1 MLPQGVAVG
10 ACATVL
16 PEITGQLVGWK
27 ICAHL
32 IPCGWPCGSA
42 FSPYSTYTAALT
54 LHPYFL
60 RLSPGFLT
68 LCPSIFTL
76 HPSFCLSK
84 LFKTLL
90 QLSNTLSNLIS
101 YMPQLFQ
108 ELIPALLILYPNF

>member
-76 HPSFCLSK
+76 NLASVYLNFLKLYSSFLTLYPILFHICPSFFKSLS
-84 LFKTLL
+84 
-90 QLSNTLSNLIS
+90 
-101 YMPQLFQ
+101 QLF
-108 ELIPALLILYPNF
+108 